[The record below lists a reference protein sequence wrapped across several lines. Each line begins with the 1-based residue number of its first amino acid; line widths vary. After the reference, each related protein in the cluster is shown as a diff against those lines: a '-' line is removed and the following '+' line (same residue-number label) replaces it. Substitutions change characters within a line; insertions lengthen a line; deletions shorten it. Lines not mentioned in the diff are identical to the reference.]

1 MIYKD
6 FHLITY
12 SFHNTFGNIFIHSLT
27 LLIMALKSKENVVGA
42 WTFLI
47 GVILAVGIGVFTT
60 LLPIPA
66 LTAYS
71 PQIYAILVLIG
82 MTIGFL
88 NVTGKDSQTF
98 LMAGAVL
105 IIVSKFGLESVTG
118 TIIGIGVGDAVASVF
133 GALIALF
140 APATIIVAL
149 KTVFS
154 IAKV

>member
-1 MIYKD
+1 MV
-6 FHLITY
+6 
-12 SFHNTFGNIFIHSLT
+12 
-27 LLIMALKSKENVVGA
+27 LKSKENTIGA

-47 GVILAVGIGVFTT
+47 GVILAIGIGIFTT

-66 LTAYS
+66 LIEYS
-71 PQIYAILVLIG
+71 PEIYVILVLIG
-82 MTIGFL
+82 LTVGFL
-88 NVTGKDSQTF
+88 NVTGKESQTF
-98 LMAGAVL
+98 LIAGAVL
-105 IIVSKFGLESVTG
+105 VVVSKFGLESVTG
-118 TIIGIGVGDAVASVF
+118 TIIGIGIGDAVSSVF

>member
-1 MIYKD
+1 MV
-6 FHLITY
+6 
-12 SFHNTFGNIFIHSLT
+12 
-27 LLIMALKSKENVVGA
+27 LKSKENTIGA

-47 GVILAVGIGVFTT
+47 GVILAIGIGIFTT

-66 LTAYS
+66 LIEYS
-71 PQIYAILVLIG
+71 PEIYVILVLIG
-82 MTIGFL
+82 LTVGFL
-88 NVTGKDSQTF
+88 NVTGKESQTF
-98 LMAGAVL
+98 LIAGAVL
-105 IIVSKFGLESVTG
+105 VVVSKFGLESVTG
-118 TIIGIGVGDAVASVF
+118 TIIGIGIGDAVASVF